1 MYIEI
6 LIYDLQSFRLLK
18 TPCKANLWSKKV
30 HLRILRLATIQVG
43 LFTTQALSLLSLPSH
58 STEHGWKKRAGNL
71 TRLPSSLF
79 PRRVLKVLFSTKNT
93 DDNKLKFII
102 IITITEYFD
111 STQSLPRNFFSSE
124 ALGESDHQRSQGRCK
139 TFFLP
144 VNCTIQIL
152 GK

>member
-58 STEHGWKKRAGNL
+58 STEQGVEKKGG
-71 TRLPSSLF
+71 
-79 PRRVLKVLFSTKNT
+79 
-93 DDNKLKFII
+93 KLDAAAIFIV
-102 IITITEYFD
+102 
-111 STQSLPRNFFSSE
+111 S
-124 ALGESDHQRSQGRCK
+124 
-139 TFFLP
+139 
-144 VNCTIQIL
+144 
-152 GK
+152 